1 MNFSED
7 GKGSWLKNRKNWKV
21 GLQIGWL
28 DWLIWQHDTKC
39 CKVILFGCR
48 KRETAP
54 CKGKRSHSEREQSC
68 KVLSV
73 ALFLVWVIGG
83 TFFLIWFLCYVLFRD
98 ESNQQFLGFQGGVP
112 LLSKRPLVNGNL
124 AMDKENN
131 FLNVKRKYS
140 KNPENRAKL
149 HLPDVDWRNGY
160 ARPRLLSD
168 LR

>member
-1 MNFSED
+1 MGVGREKLLLAKEKDLTQRES
-7 GKGSWLKNRKNWKV
+7 KV
-21 GLQIGWL
+21 A
-28 DWLIWQHDTKC
+28 
-39 CKVILFGCR
+39 
-48 KRETAP
+48 RE
-54 CKGKRSHSEREQSC
+54 
-68 KVLSV
+68 
-73 ALFLVWVIGG
+73 
-83 TFFLIWFLCYVLFRD
+83 

-140 KNPENRAKL
+140 QNPENRAKL